1 MMQFLDAL
9 FSSGPFMPHGY
20 CYMWVPGLVW
30 LHVISDSLI
39 ALAYLSIPFTLAYFV
54 RRRTDLP
61 FSWMFVCF
69 GVFILACGATHAMEV
84 WNLWHADYWLAG
96 LIKAI
101 TAIASLATAAL
112 LVKLV
117 PHAVALPSPTA
128 LRIEIAGRI
137 RVEEELKL
145 AKSELELRV
154 EERTAELKKVN
165 GDLVLEID
173 RRQAIEQNLRDS
185 EEQLRLAQ
193 EASGVGVWDWDT
205 RSNRVEWSD
214 QNFRIFGLE
223 PGKQRLDESSF
234 LTSVYPEDRP
244 AVKLA
249 IGEAL
254 RPGGELDAEYRIQR
268 PDGSMRWVLA
278 QGRTHC
284 DNKGSPFRMIGLSL
298 DVTERRQAA
307 EELRR
312 SEERFRLLVEG
323 IADYAIFMLD
333 AEGFVTSWNSGAERI
348 KGYHAEEIIG
358 QHYSCFFGDEDLRKG
373 NPAMA
378 LREAAATGRF
388 EEDGW
393 RLRKDGLRFQANV
406 ILTALHD
413 PKGKLVGFAKITR
426 DLTESRRAEDAVQA
440 AQAELARVVR
450 VSTLG
455 ELTASIAHEINQP
468 LSAIVTNANASRRI
482 LASPAPDIEDVQQAL
497 MEIAEA
503 GTRAGEIIS
512 HIRALVKKGAPQ
524 KSPVDINL
532 VIQEVLDII
541 PRVLEKQHISL
552 KMELQPALP
561 PVLGDRVQLQQV
573 VLNLIMNGI
582 EAMSAVPDRPRSL
595 VIRSDARESGMEV
608 TVQDSGIGFDPRNID
623 HVFDTFFTT
632 KPNGMGMGLSICRSI
647 IEAHRGRLWASLD
660 PAVQGATFRFS
671 LPAAA

>member
-1 MMQFLDAL
+1 MQFLDAL

-61 FSWMFVCF
+61 FNWMFLCF
-69 GVFILACGATHAMEV
+69 GVFILACGATHTMEV
-84 WNLWHADYWLAG
+84 WNLWHADYWVAG
-96 LIKAI
+96 GVKAV

-117 PHAVALPSPTA
+117 PHAVALPSPAA
-128 LRIEIAGRI
+128 LKIEIAERT
-137 RVEEELKL
+137 RAEEALKL

-154 EERTAELKKVN
+154 EERTAELKRVN
-165 GDLVLEID
+165 EDLVLEID
-173 RRQAIEQNLRDS
+173 RCQAIEQNLRDS

-205 RSNRVEWSD
+205 RSDRVKWSD
-214 QNFRIFGLE
+214 QTFRIFGLQPSE
-223 PGKQRLDESSF
+223 QELDESSF
-234 LTSVYPEDRP
+234 LKMIHPEDRA

-249 IGEAL
+249 IREAL
-254 RPGGELDAEYRIQR
+254 RPGGEFDAEYRVQR

-284 DNKGSPFRMIGLSL
+284 DSKGSPFRMIGLCL
-298 DVTERRQAA
+298 DCTERRQAA

-312 SEERFRLLVEG
+312 SEVRFRLLVEG
-323 IADYAIFMLD
+323 IADYAVYMLD
-333 AEGFVTSWNSGAERI
+333 ADGFVSSWNSGAERI
-348 KGYHAEEIIG
+348 KGYSAEEIIG
-358 QHYSCFFGDEDLRKG
+358 QHYSCFYGDEDLRKG
-373 NPAMA
+373 KPAMA
-378 LREAAATGRF
+378 LREAAGTGRF

-393 RLRKDGLRFQANV
+393 RVRKDGSRFQANA

-426 DLTESRRAEDAVQA
+426 DLTEGRRAEDAVQA
-440 AQAELARVVR
+440 TQAELARVVR

-455 ELTASIAHEINQP
+455 ELTASIAHEVNQP
-468 LSAIVTNANASRRI
+468 LSAIVTNANACCRI
-482 LASPAPDIEDVQQAL
+482 LASPAPDIDDVRQAL
-497 MEIAEA
+497 TEIVEA

-532 VIQEVLDII
+532 VIQEVLNLI
-541 PRVLEKQHISL
+541 PGVLENQHVSL
-552 KMELQPALP
+552 EMELRPSLPA
-561 PVLGDRVQLQQV
+561 VLGDRVQLQQV

-582 EAMSAVPDRPRSL
+582 EAMSAVPDRPRAL
-595 VIRSDARESGMEV
+595 FIRSDARELGLEV
-608 TVQDSGIGFDPRNID
+608 TVQDSGIGLDPPNID
-623 HVFDTFFTT
+623 HIFDTFFTT

-647 IEAHRGRLWASLD
+647 IEAHRGRLWASQD

>member
-1 MMQFLDAL
+1 MQFLDAL

-61 FSWMFVCF
+61 FNWMFLCF
-69 GVFILACGATHAMEV
+69 GVFILACGATHTMEV
-84 WNLWHADYWLAG
+84 WNLWHADYWVAG
-96 LIKAI
+96 GVKAV

-117 PHAVALPSPTA
+117 PHAVALPSPAA
-128 LRIEIAGRI
+128 LRIEIAERT
-137 RVEEELKL
+137 RAEEALKL

-154 EERTAELKKVN
+154 EERTAELKRVN
-165 GDLVLEID
+165 EDLVLEID
-173 RRQAIEQNLRDS
+173 RCQAIEQNLRDS

-205 RSNRVEWSD
+205 RSDRVKWSD
-214 QNFRIFGLE
+214 QTFRIFGLQPSE
-223 PGKQRLDESSF
+223 QELDESSF
-234 LTSVYPEDRP
+234 LKMIHPEDRA

-249 IGEAL
+249 IREAL
-254 RPGGELDAEYRIQR
+254 RPGGEFDAEYRVQR

-284 DNKGSPFRMIGLSL
+284 DSKGSPFRMIGLCL
-298 DVTERRQAA
+298 DCTERRQAA

-312 SEERFRLLVEG
+312 SEVRFRLLVEG
-323 IADYAIFMLD
+323 IADYAVYMLD
-333 AEGFVTSWNSGAERI
+333 ADGFVSSWNSGAERI
-348 KGYHAEEIIG
+348 KGYSAEEIIG
-358 QHYSCFFGDEDLRKG
+358 QHYSCFYGDEDLRKG
-373 NPAMA
+373 KPAMA
-378 LREAAATGRF
+378 LREAAGTGRF

-393 RLRKDGLRFQANV
+393 RVRKDGSRFQANA

-426 DLTESRRAEDAVQA
+426 DLTEGRRAEDAVQA
-440 AQAELARVVR
+440 TQAELARVVR

-455 ELTASIAHEINQP
+455 ELTASIAHEVNQP
-468 LSAIVTNANASRRI
+468 LSAIVTNANACCRI
-482 LASPAPDIEDVQQAL
+482 LASPAPDIDDVRQAL
-497 MEIAEA
+497 TEIVEA

-532 VIQEVLDII
+532 VIQEVLNLI
-541 PRVLEKQHISL
+541 PGVLENQHVSL
-552 KMELQPALP
+552 EMELRPSLPA
-561 PVLGDRVQLQQV
+561 VLGDRVQLQQV

-582 EAMSAVPDRPRSL
+582 EAMSAIPDRPRAL
-595 VIRSDARESGMEV
+595 VIRSDARESGLEV
-608 TVQDSGIGFDPRNID
+608 TVQDSGIGLDPPNID
-623 HVFDTFFTT
+623 HIFDTFFTT

-647 IEAHRGRLWASLD
+647 IEAHRGRLWASQD

-671 LPAAA
+671 LPAGA

>member
-1 MMQFLDAL
+1 
-9 FSSGPFMPHGY
+9 
-20 CYMWVPGLVW
+20 MWVPGLVW

-61 FSWMFVCF
+61 FDRMFLAF
-69 GVFILACGATHAMEV
+69 GIFILACGATHAMEV

-96 LIKAI
+96 VIKAI
-101 TAIASLATAAL
+101 TAISSLATAAL

-117 PHAVALPSPTA
+117 PRAVALPSPAA
-128 LRIEIAGRI
+128 LRIEIAERM
-137 RVEEELKL
+137 RAEEALKL

-165 GDLVLEID
+165 QDLVLEMD
-173 RRQAIEQNLRDS
+173 RRQAVEQNLRDS

-205 RSNRVEWSD
+205 RSDRVEWSD
-214 QNFRIFGLE
+214 QTFRIFGLQPSE
-223 PGKQRLDESSF
+223 QKLDESSV
-234 LTSVYPEDRP
+234 LTLIHPEDRA

-249 IGEAL
+249 IREAL
-254 RPGGELDAEYRIQR
+254 RPGGEFDAEYRIQR

-284 DNKGSPFRMIGLSL
+284 DSKGSPFRMIGLCL

-323 IADYAIFMLD
+323 IADYAIYMLD
-333 AEGFVTSWNSGAERI
+333 AEGFVSSWNCGAERI
-348 KGYHAEEIIG
+348 TGYRAEEIIG
-358 QHYSCFFGDEDLRKG
+358 QHFSSFYGDEDLRKG
-373 NPAMA
+373 KPAMA
-378 LREAAATGRF
+378 LRDAAATGRF

-393 RLRKDGLRFQANV
+393 RVRKDGSRFQANA

-413 PKGKLVGFAKITR
+413 PKGNLIGFVKITR
-426 DLTESRRAEDAVQA
+426 DLTDSRRAEDAVQA

-450 VSTLG
+450 MSTLG
-455 ELTASIAHEINQP
+455 EITASIAHEINQP
-468 LSAIVTNANASRRI
+468 LSSIVTNANASRRI

-497 MEIAEA
+497 TEIAEA

-541 PRVLEKQHISL
+541 PRVLEKQHVSL
-552 KMELQPALP
+552 EMELRPALP

-582 EAMSAVPDRPRSL
+582 EAMSAVPNRPRAL
-595 VIRSDARESGMEV
+595 VIHSDARESGLEV
-608 TVQDSGIGFDPRNID
+608 TIQDSGTGLDPRNID
-623 HVFDTFFTT
+623 HIFDTFFTT

-647 IEAHRGRLWASLD
+647 IEAHRGRLWASQD